1 MNDKLITTQKM
12 TNQKVVLEPF
22 VLWSRTDSASTRMYE
37 EGQDRTLSESYQ
49 VLNGNQLDMFMR
61 FSSAEEVS
69 AGKDMTLEDLMLE
82 ITGGDVLEIKEGIPK
97 LAYSEMPVSVTLWV
111 DENTYELKK
120 VMIDET
126 AVMQAYMEKEM
137 PKISSDFKDTE
148 VSKAILFYEIGSIDK
163 ITKIPFPD

>member
-1 MNDKLITTQKM
+1 
-12 TNQKVVLEPF
+12 
-22 VLWSRTDSASTRMYE
+22 
-37 EGQDRTLSESYQ
+37 
-49 VLNGNQLDMFMR
+49 
-61 FSSAEEVS
+61 
-69 AGKDMTLEDLMLE
+69 MTLEDLMVE

-137 PKISSDFKDTE
+137 PKISSDFKDPV
-148 VSKAILFYEIGSIDK
+148 VSKAILVYEIGSIDK
-163 ITKIPFPD
+163 ITKIPLPD